1 MDRSEEVLTE
11 LLEEV
16 FHLRNQVQNL
26 IESFESDQPMLNT
39 LRGAQS
45 HISPHGNC
53 LPKRVRDFPCDPL

>member
-39 LRGAQS
+39 IHETLLGLEKNMVME
-45 HISPHGNC
+45 IHGTGTGTST
-53 LPKRVRDFPCDPL
+53 